1 MNPLNLSGLDFF
13 AALREV
19 ERRLP
24 NRAAVGEDATP
35 SSEAVRF
42 RSDTGMTD
50 LGGEVA
56 AVEPPAAGRPAEVFL
71 RWLSLFGANGTLPH
85 EITDLVNRAG
95 KEGEPLHEFADA
107 FLHRPLSL
115 AYAASERLRPGAAY
129 ERRGG
134 AAGWSKDDP
143 YLAAALKAA
152 GLFHLPDELAD
163 RLAGVLA
170 PLARYAG
177 TPAALA
183 AAASAH
189 LGVPVRVLPRI
200 HRPPVES
207 DGRPTS
213 TRPRFTVRVG
223 PLGWAE
229 YQRLLPP
236 EPGCEPP
243 APLFDLLG
251 LTRLFAGVR
260 RFDVEL
266 LLRSGERLPAGERG
280 RRWLTTLPIDREDAP
295 RIGRIPSSL
304 CEHLLGDPPPVST
317 PANER
322 RITEQAEG
330 LGVFSPGQRPGN
342 MRPTTPQAESLR
354 DPVPP
359 LRGGG

>member
-1 MNPLNLSGLDFF
+1 MSELNLSGLDYF
-13 AALREV
+13 AAVREV

-24 NRAAVGEDATP
+24 GRAAVGEDAAP
-35 SSEAVRF
+35 SSEGVRF

-56 AVEPPAAGRPAEVFL
+56 AVEPPAAGRPAELFL

-85 EITDLVNRAG
+85 EITDWVHRAG
-95 KEGEPLHEFADA
+95 KEGAPLREFADA

-129 ERRGG
+129 ERRSG
-134 AAGWSKDDP
+134 AAGWAKDDL

-152 GLFHLPDELAD
+152 GLFHLHDEMAD

-170 PLARYAG
+170 PLARYAC

-189 LGVPVRVLPRI
+189 LGVPVRVRPRA

-213 TRPRFTVRVG
+213 TRTRFTVRVG
-223 PLGWAE
+223 PMGWGE
-229 YQRLLPP
+229 YRWLLPP
-236 EPGCEPP
+236 EPGCEPQQ
-243 APLFDLLG
+243 PLFDLLV

-266 LLRSGERLPAGERG
+266 LLRSGERLPTDERG
-280 RRWLTTLPIDREDAP
+280 RRWLTTLPLDHGDGP
-295 RIGRIPSSL
+295 RIGRIPSAV
-304 CEHLLGDPPPVST
+304 CEHLLGGPPPVAS
-317 PANER
+317 
-322 RITEQAEG
+322 
-330 LGVFSPGQRPGN
+330 
-342 MRPTTPQAESLR
+342 
-354 DPVPP
+354 
-359 LRGGG
+359 